1 MALTRRSIA
10 TLLDLVEIK
19 LSCIEVVDREDHR
32 EFKTLRACRDEL
44 LQLLERLPSRAAPAQ
59 QTLAAAPNGVPVQPS
74 LA

>member
-32 EFKTLRACRDEL
+32 ELKTLRACRDEL
-44 LQLLERLPSRAAPAQ
+44 MQLLERLPIRPMRQPIACS
-59 QTLAAAPNGVPVQPS
+59 PNENVVPS
-74 LA
+74 MA

>member
-32 EFKTLRACRDEL
+32 ELKTLRACRDEL
-44 LQLLERLPSRAAPAQ
+44 LQLLQRLPIRPMRPIATDVVVQ
-59 QTLAAAPNGVPVQPS
+59 HQPS
-74 LA
+74 MA

>member
-32 EFKTLRACRDEL
+32 ELKALRACREEL
-44 LQLLERLPSRAAPAQ
+44 LQMLERHSARVLAARPTLPSAPDGVQAA
-59 QTLAAAPNGVPVQPS
+59 LA
-74 LA
+74 

>member
-32 EFKTLRACRDEL
+32 ELKALRACREEL
-44 LQLLERLPSRAAPAQ
+44 LQLIERCQAARGSSAGRQQIPVSAPEVLPAHA
-59 QTLAAAPNGVPVQPS
+59 
-74 LA
+74 

>member
-32 EFKTLRACRDEL
+32 ELKTLRACREEL
-44 LQLLERLPSRAAPAQ
+44 LQMLDREPARLLASRSPLSAAE
-59 QTLAAAPNGVPVQPS
+59 GVPATAV
-74 LA
+74 

>member
-19 LSCIEVVDREDHR
+19 LSCMEVVDREDHR
-32 EFKTLRACRDEL
+32 EVKTLRACREEL
-44 LQLLERLPSRAAPAQ
+44 MQMLEGQPARM
-59 QTLAAAPNGVPVQPS
+59 LATQALTSGPHPS

>member
-32 EFKTLRACRDEL
+32 ELKTLRACREEL
-44 LQLLERLPSRAAPAQ
+44 LQMLDREARVMVSRPA
-59 QTLAAAPNGVPVQPS
+59 LAGASEGVQAV
-74 LA
+74 AG

>member
-32 EFKTLRACRDEL
+32 ELKTLRACREEL
-44 LQLLERLPSRAAPAQ
+44 LQMLDREPSRLLVSRSALVPASEGVPAPA
-59 QTLAAAPNGVPVQPS
+59 G
-74 LA
+74 

>member
-32 EFKTLRACRDEL
+32 ELKTLRACREEL
-44 LQLLERLPSRAAPAQ
+44 LQMLDREAARVMVGRPA
-59 QTLAAAPNGVPVQPS
+59 LAAAAEGVQ
-74 LA
+74 AAAG